1 MAKVII
7 FYQIQKNSV
16 AKTLTFAIIFIKL
29 KNTVNKLK
37 KKWGIRRT
45 VDIVLILIVFPLAGM
60 SIVYVRVPV
69 FEVLGIE
76 DTHIVIKTMVYLLI
90 VFPTYQFFLLFF
102 GLLFGQ
108 FQFFW
113 DKEKKMARWISNKFQ
128 KSNSK

>member
-1 MAKVII
+1 
-7 FYQIQKNSV
+7 V
-16 AKTLTFAIIFIKL
+16 AKTLTFATNSFIKL
-29 KNTVNKLK
+29 KNTINKLK

-45 VDIVLILIVFPLAGM
+45 VDIVFILIVFSLAGM

-69 FEVLGIE
+69 FEVLGIA
-76 DTHIVIKTMVYLLI
+76 DTHIVIKTIVYLLI

-113 DKEKKMARWISNKFQ
+113 DKEKKMVRWISNKFQ

>member
-1 MAKVII
+1 MF
-7 FYQIQKNSV
+7 FYSIQKNN
-16 AKTLTFAIIFIKL
+16 AFKTLIFAIIIIKL
-29 KNTVNKLK
+29 KNTISKLK

-45 VDIVLILIVFPLAGM
+45 IDIVFILIVFSLAGM

-69 FEVLGIE
+69 FEVLEIT
-76 DTHIVIKTMVYLLI
+76 DSHFAIKTIVYLLI
-90 VFPTYQFFLLFF
+90 VFPVYQFFLLFF

-113 DKEKKMARWISNKFQ
+113 DKEKKMARWISIKFQ